1 MRIGE
6 AARGAGVNVQ
16 TLRYYERRGLL
27 PAPERKPSG
36 FRAYDA
42 GTVDRVR
49 FIKHAQALG
58 FTLEEIGDLLALRVD
73 ARAACGSVEARA
85 KATAARIGQ
94 RIAELDRMRTVLL
107 RLVRACRRRAPTGD
121 CPILEAL
128 SESEAA

>member
-42 GTVDRVR
+42 GTVGRVR

-58 FTLEEIGDLLALRVD
+58 FTLEEIGDLLALRVN

-107 RLVRACRRRAPTGD
+107 RLVRACRRRTPTGD